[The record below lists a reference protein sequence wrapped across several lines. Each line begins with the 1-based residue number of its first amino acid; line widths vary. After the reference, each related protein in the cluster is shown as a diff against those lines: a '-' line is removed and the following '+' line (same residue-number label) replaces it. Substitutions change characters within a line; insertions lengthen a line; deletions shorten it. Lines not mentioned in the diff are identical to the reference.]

1 MSLRE
6 DYARAGAIGGE
17 HVAAEVYDTTM
28 RHLLTLHPLASP
40 AMKVHCQLY
49 TGLPFLKEE
58 SDFCGGFTNKYA
70 TFDVIPVWPD
80 TNLLDKITSM
90 SFLDSHSTRSNQ
102 YGSTNKTQPGE

>member
-1 MSLRE
+1 MALRE
-6 DYARAGAIGGE
+6 DYARAGTTGGE

-40 AMKVHCQLY
+40 ATKVYCQLY
-49 TGLPFLKEE
+49 TALPFVKEE
-58 SDFCGGFTNKYA
+58 TDFCGGFTNKYS

-90 SFLDSHSTRSNQ
+90 SSLNPYSTKSN
-102 YGSTNKTQPGE
+102 